1 MSDNKLFMIFFSY
14 KHHVKTGQ
22 NALMI
27 FIVVSF
33 CLFGGVKNA
42 AAQQTVSGTKDVP
55 YFGKINWVNGFARE
69 ISGENINYYSAFPD
83 YATTALLTRCTDGN
97 KIIEWETA
105 PVPQNEKGKY
115 VYFSWVAGHSSGTS
129 SGTRNFDLYL
139 NGKKLLAFTT
149 FPSHQKPNWE
159 FTTPDSSALVFEQTK
174 RDAANDAQGLCYLR
188 VPLNKVMPG
197 QPVKLKVVGQ
207 AQNSQDW
214 YMTFEFSFEEKVDI
228 NPMPFLLKSG
238 QQPVILT
245 ALHFGNNQQLKV
257 KVNHKESY
265 LFTVKD
271 GVNTFD
277 IPVNAVQQP
286 DSVFINA
293 TIGKNVLVN
302 KFVFLKPVIHR
313 EIHFI
318 HNSHTDIG
326 YSDLQPDVLKKQ
338 MKNIDDALRMIDQT
352 RNFPAEARFKWNI
365 EALWVV
371 ENYLKQA
378 SPTQKEKFINAVK
391 EGSICLSA
399 LHANILTGLS
409 EPEEMFHYTDY
420 ADQLRKE
427 YGFTINSAMISDV
440 PGYAWTTVTGLAK
453 GGVSYFSS
461 GPNYMGETHPYL
473 GDRVGYFI
481 KAWGDKPVWWTSPS
495 GEEKVLFWTAGKGYS
510 SWHGTAPGAV
520 FERGP
525 KKIAAYLNE
534 LADKNYP
541 YNMVQWRYNIVS
553 DNGPIDTTISAFV
566 KQWNEKYSSPKIIL
580 NTTNKLFEAFE
591 QKYGNSIPVVKG
603 DITPYWEDGAV
614 STAYEEGKNR
624 VNSLRLQQLTTLYS
638 MLDPKQYDKQK
649 FREAWTNIVMFHEHT
664 WGAFNSISQ
673 PDVPFVTEQWRIKKQ
688 FMLDADAQVTNL
700 EKALLQPV
708 SDPQSKKIAVFNTS
722 SWKRSGPVVI
732 PAGISGKSVK
742 DAEDKSV
749 PLQKLSDGSY
759 VFIAGDVPPL
769 GNAVYEITD
778 TEAPFPATKF
788 MHTDTSMFN
797 GNIWLSWDKS
807 NGSIIGLK
815 AGNSFNYAGT
825 FNKQGLNSYWYVP
838 GYNPADAVTNGKIQ
852 AKVLESGPVL
862 TTIAI
867 ISEAPGATKLERR
880 ISLYAG
886 SNEVE
891 IDNIVDKKAIRE
903 KEGVHFGFPFNASL
917 GKTTLDAGYSS
928 MQYLTDQ
935 LPGSNMDYLYARRWV
950 DVSAADKGLQWILLE
965 APLVEPG
972 NMIDERLTIQQSL
985 KEWKKE
991 GKPTATWFSYVM
1003 NNYWYTNYKADQ
1015 AGVVHF
1021 RYALRPHG
1029 MINGSEMEQA
1039 ASAFTQPLMAL
1050 QVKSDATLPK
1060 GLFELTNN
1068 RVSVTTIT
1076 PQEDGSYIVRLFNPE
1091 LAVQQ
1096 TAIQWQGLNPVQLIN
1111 MNTEKKLALNEMIPV
1126 AGMGVLELK
1135 VMR

>member
-1 MSDNKLFMIFFSY
+1 MRFFLY
-14 KHHVKTGQ
+14 KHLEKMGQ
-22 NALMI
+22 RHLKSL
-27 FIVVSF
+27 VVMLF
-33 CLFGGVKNA
+33 CLFGGIQYVF
-42 AAQQTVSGTKDVP
+42 AQQTNTATKNVP
-55 YFGKINWVNGFARE
+55 YFGEINWVNGFAKE

-97 KIIEWETA
+97 KTIEWETA
-105 PVPQNEKGKY
+105 PVPQNMKGKY
-115 VYFSWVAGHSSGTS
+115 VYFSWVAGHSSGSS
-129 SGTRNFDLYL
+129 SGNRNFDLYVD
-139 NGKKLLAFTT
+139 GKKLLTFTT
-149 FPSHQKPNWE
+149 LPAHQKPNWE
-159 FTTPDSSALVFEQTK
+159 FTTPDSSALVFQQTK
-174 RDAANDAQGLCYLR
+174 RDAANDAQGLAYLR
-188 VPLNKVMPG
+188 LPLSKVKPG
-197 QPVKLKVVGQ
+197 QSVKLKVVGE
-207 AQNSQDW
+207 AQNSEDW
-214 YMTFEFSFEEKVDI
+214 YMTFKFSFEEKVDI
-228 NPMPFLLKSG
+228 NPMPFLLKNG
-238 QQPVILT
+238 QQPIVLT
-245 ALHFGNNQQLKV
+245 ALHFGKNQQLKV
-257 KVNHKESY
+257 RVDHKKTYS
-265 LFTVKD
+265 FIVKD
-271 GVNTFD
+271 GITTFD
-277 IPVNAVQQP
+277 IPVNAVQKP
-286 DSVFINA
+286 DSVFISA
-293 TIGKNVLVN
+293 AVGKNVLVN
-302 KFVFLKPVIHR
+302 KFVLLKPVVYR
-313 EIHFI
+313 EINFI

-326 YSDLQPDVLKKQ
+326 YSDLQPNVLKKQ
-338 MKNIDDALRMIDQT
+338 MKNIDDALRMIEAT
-352 RNFPAEARFKWNI
+352 KNFPAEARFKWNI

-391 EGSICLSA
+391 EGSIGLSA
-399 LHANILTGLS
+399 LYANILTGLS

-420 ADQLRKE
+420 AEQLRKE
-427 YGFTINSAMISDV
+427 YGITINSAMISDV

-453 GGVSYFSS
+453 GGVKYFSS

-510 SWHGTAPGAV
+510 SWHGTAPGAI

-534 LADKNYP
+534 LADENYP
-541 YNMVQWRYNIVS
+541 YDMVQWRYNIVA

-580 NTTNKLFEAFE
+580 NTTEKLFETFE

-603 DITPYWEDGAV
+603 DITPYWEDGAF

-638 MLDPKQYDKQK
+638 MLDPQLYNKQK
-649 FREAWTNIVMFHEHT
+649 FREAWTNIIMFHEHT
-664 WGAFNSISQ
+664 WGAYNSISE
-673 PDVPFVTEQWRIKKQ
+673 PDAPFVKEQWRIKKQ
-688 FMLDADAQVTNL
+688 FMLDADAQITTL

-708 SDPQSKKIAVFNTS
+708 SDPQTKKIAVFNTS

-742 DAEDKSV
+742 DAAGKKL
-749 PLQKLSDGSY
+749 PLQKLSNGNY
-759 VFIAGDVPPL
+759 VFIASNVPPL
-769 GNAVYEITD
+769 GSAVYEIID
-778 TEAPFPATKF
+778 TEAPRSATKF
-788 MHTDTSMFN
+788 MLTDSSVSN
-797 GNIWLSWDKS
+797 GNIWLSWDKN
-807 NGSIIGLK
+807 NGSITNLK

-838 GYNPADAVTNGKIQ
+838 GYNPADAVTNGNIQ

-867 ISEAPGATKLERR
+867 ISEAPGANKLERR

-891 IDNIVDKKAIRE
+891 IDNIIDKKAIRK

-917 GKTTLDAGYSS
+917 GKTTLDAGYGS

-935 LPGSNMDYLYARRWV
+935 LPGSNMDYLYARRWI
-950 DVSAADKGLQWILLE
+950 DVSAADKGLQWMLLDG
-965 APLVEPG
+965 PLVEPG
-972 NMIDERLTIQQSL
+972 GMMDERLTMRQSY
-985 KEWKKE
+985 KEWKTE

-1015 AGVVHF
+1015 EGIVHF

-1039 ASAFTQPLMAL
+1039 ASAFTQPLIAL
-1050 QVKSDATLPK
+1050 QVKNDATLPK

-1068 RVSVTTIT
+1068 RVAVTSIT

-1091 LAVQQ
+1091 QAVQQ
-1096 TAIQWQGLNPVQLIN
+1096 TAIVWQGLKPVQLIN
-1111 MNTEKKLALNEMIPV
+1111 GNTEEKLQPNEIV
-1126 AGMGVLELK
+1126 TIAAMGILELK
-1135 VMR
+1135 VMQ